1 MDEEEFGY
9 QKGGFY
15 KLLPFLSLLLVICIA
30 GVYFGNLLFGNNS
43 LKVLL
48 ELREKEREMSQEVKN
63 LMSEN
68 AKLQKEFFEL
78 KGLEPQ

>member
-15 KLLPFLSLLLVICIA
+15 KLFPFLSLLLVICIA

-68 AKLQKEFFEL
+68 AELQKEFFKL

>member
-15 KLLPFLSLLLVICIA
+15 KLLHFLSLLLVICIA
-30 GVYFGNLLFGNNS
+30 GVYFGNLCFGNNS

-68 AKLQKEFFEL
+68 AELQKEFFEL